1 MLYEAELLLSSN
13 ALLSLEPYDA
23 SGLARLTT
31 YFGFTTRLAD
41 QRRERLA
48 AALAHVLDALQ
59 ACGIDDAVFATRDGV
74 PCFVD
79 REGAPAD
86 LGEVSAQVREG
97 PVDYDVLHLFARET
111 FHEDAHHGAVDPY
124 RGEGTNERQELE
136 LAVDVEFHRAIPFDG
151 YPLRLR
157 VHGLIK
163 ELRTRADESWDELER
178 RTASYIHTRFPTRS
192 IHGHDDIPEEF
203 RQRVE
208 RLSQALSLEF
218 GAENLDAAQR
228 SAIVVPRTPRQ
239 GSLEE
244 LPAPL
249 GASSFATLPGLEDP
263 LRYLFAW
270 PQVHAGISYAQVL
283 VLDGRGQRLLAT
295 GPTPVVATGAGP
307 GSADMPENT
316 LAPGVPPLHLPV
328 PDILPFSGHEWDAE
342 ARRELVIPRG
352 TSCEGL
358 EGDAA
363 LIAHERRKFECGRRG
378 PARPTSVGGR
388 GDGNSVGS
396 YPGELGF

>member
-13 ALLSLEPYDA
+13 ALLSLEPFDA

-86 LGEVSAQVREG
+86 LAEISTQVSEG
-97 PVDYDVLHLFARET
+97 PVDYEVLHLFARET

-124 RGEGTNERQELE
+124 RGEGTNERHELE
-136 LAVDVEFHRAIPFDG
+136 LAVDVEFHRVIPFDG

-163 ELRTRADESWDELER
+163 QLRARADEPWDELER

-203 RQRVE
+203 HRRVE
-208 RLSQALSLEF
+208 RLSQALSLKF
-218 GAENLDAAQR
+218 GAENLDSAQR

-295 GPTPVVATGAGP
+295 GTTPVLATGAGQ
-307 GSADMPENT
+307 GSGDTPENT

-328 PDILPFSGHEWDAE
+328 PDILAFSGHEWDAE
-342 ARRELVIPRG
+342 ARRELVIARG

-378 PARPTSVGGR
+378 PARPTSVRGGT
-388 GDGNSVGS
+388 GGSSAGS